1 MAFTRKRI
9 RIGECLLNENFI
21 TQEKLDE
28 ALALQKSSGKRLG
41 ELLVENGF
49 VTGEQLATALS
60 RQLGLGIVNLQ
71 VIEIPDDILRRLQ
84 RVSLPS
90 AMNTNSFEILLHSCF
105 PFYFSL
111 FSFNLFVMKCKDTYF
126 WGKHQIIRLKKA
138 SIAPQPPKGEF
149 FI

>member
-41 ELLVENGF
+41 DLLVENGF

-71 VIEIPDDILRRLQ
+71 VIEIP
-84 RVSLPS
+84 
-90 AMNTNSFEILLHSCF
+90 
-105 PFYFSL
+105 
-111 FSFNLFVMKCKDTYF
+111 
-126 WGKHQIIRLKKA
+126 
-138 SIAPQPPKGEF
+138 
-149 FI
+149 